1 MEFIVLAQKSCYASL
16 VDGSTYID
24 SFVSKINTPDTA
36 IQCLFLTHQVFT
48 SFKLDDILPRSHGT
62 SSARAPPPPPPRAC
76 PRALNS
82 RHNSLVQDGVHKE
95 RICILLT
102 PLRQAREHG
111 ICKLLQ
117 PYLKKQTNPVPT
129 PPFLRRVLTRTGTR
143 STSLKALSD
152 SQSGAGFSSSLGIIV
167 PPANKKRHSS
177 WQQTNNTSWKRNSQT
192 PGLLTGSLRSSLS
205 LDALCVRAYISIRQL
220 SSFRASTLWFLDL
233 AVATCHIQY
242 TFLSLHQF
250 LFHGKTDKT
259 RKYSKSAIF
268 EGYEVTRRAKH

>member
-1 MEFIVLAQKSCYASL
+1 MRLYAAWLMEALILTASYQRSTLLILQYSASFSFTRCLRVSNWMISYHGVMEQAVHVHSFLASPSL
-16 VDGSTYID
+16 
-24 SFVSKINTPDTA
+24 FHP
-36 IQCLFLTHQVFT
+36 H
-48 SFKLDDILPRSHGT
+48 
-62 SSARAPPPPPPRAC
+62 PPSPRAC

-129 PPFLRRVLTRTGTR
+129 PPLLRRVLTRTGTR

-177 WQQTNNTSWKRNSQT
+177 
-192 PGLLTGSLRSSLS
+192 
-205 LDALCVRAYISIRQL
+205 
-220 SSFRASTLWFLDL
+220 
-233 AVATCHIQY
+233 
-242 TFLSLHQF
+242 
-250 LFHGKTDKT
+250 
-259 RKYSKSAIF
+259 
-268 EGYEVTRRAKH
+268 